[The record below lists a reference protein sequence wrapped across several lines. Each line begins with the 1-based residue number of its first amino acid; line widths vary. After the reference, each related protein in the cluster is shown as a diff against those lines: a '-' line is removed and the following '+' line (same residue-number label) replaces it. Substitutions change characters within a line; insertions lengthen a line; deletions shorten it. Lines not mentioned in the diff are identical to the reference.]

1 MQKAKVTLGLLLCAL
16 FVGAPPARGDLVPV
30 RHLEGRTHG
39 FLTLRDLDD
48 RVLAVGDLTQLAD
61 GGRVTSTLRLHFN
74 DGSLH
79 DETAEFSQRR
89 YFRLLAYHLV
99 QKGPAFPRQL
109 EMTVNVAS
117 GQVVIRYADAGEE
130 TKEISEHWKL
140 PPDLANGLVT
150 TLLADL
156 GELEPGTPAP
166 STPAK
171 TTLSLLAATP
181 KPRLVK
187 LEITPAGEAPFALA
201 GSPLSATR
209 YQVHVEIGGLAGA
222 VAPLVGKQPPDTHI
236 WMIGGKVP
244 GFLKSEG
251 PLFQGGPVWRIELA
265 SPTWPKEAAMKP

>member
-1 MQKAKVTLGLLLCAL
+1 MHRRKVIIVLLLGAL

-30 RHLEGRTHG
+30 RHPEGRIHG

-48 RVLAVGDLTQLAD
+48 RVLAVGELTQLAD
-61 GGRVTSTLRLHFN
+61 GGRVTSTLRFHFN

-89 YFRLLAYHLV
+89 HFRLLAYHLV
-99 QKGPAFPRQL
+99 QKGPAFPRQM
-109 EMTVNVAS
+109 EMTVNVGS
-117 GQVVIRYADAGEE
+117 GQLVIRYADSGEA
-130 TKEISEHWKL
+130 TKTISERRKL

-156 GELEPGTPAP
+156 DPSAP
-166 STPAK
+166 R

-187 LEITPAGEAPFALA
+187 LEISPAGEASFAIA
-201 GSPLSATR
+201 GSPLRAAR
-209 YQVHVEIGGLAGA
+209 YVVHVEIGGLAGA
-222 VAPLVGKQPPDTHI
+222 VAPLVGKQPPDTTI
-236 WMIGGKVP
+236 WMIGGKAP
-244 GFLKSEG
+244 GFLRSEG

-265 SPTWPKEAAMKP
+265 SPAWPKDSPAAKP